1 LYSLENCDNRDA
13 IPNLPPLSA
22 EDMATFSAI
31 DSAYEES
38 RLAIEEGKAVL
49 SEIGASAST
58 PTNDTMMGDET
69 AHKKRS
75 ASEQSSLITDP
86 IVGQL

>member
-1 LYSLENCDNRDA
+1 MSSLETFDNRDA
-13 IPNLPPLSA
+13 IPDSPPLSA

-38 RLAIEEGKAVL
+38 RLAIEEGRAVL

-58 PTNDTMMGDET
+58 ATHDTMMGDET

-75 ASEQSSLITDP
+75 ATGHDLT
-86 IVGQL
+86 GKFKK